1 MKMRSVYSVCP
12 FVDMIASLK
21 KEDSDEE
28 VEVALKRAGLTNLN
42 IRVFKCAKILCFLDY
57 M

>member
-1 MKMRSVYSVCP
+1 
-12 FVDMIASLK
+12 MIASLK